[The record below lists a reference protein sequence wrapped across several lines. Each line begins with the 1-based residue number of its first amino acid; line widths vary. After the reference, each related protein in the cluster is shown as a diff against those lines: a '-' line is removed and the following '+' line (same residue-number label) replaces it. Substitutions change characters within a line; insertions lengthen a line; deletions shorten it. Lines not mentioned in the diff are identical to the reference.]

1 MQDKPNFI
9 ELGSAQNIITLYR
22 NLMVLHFKAKF
33 PEPHNAILL
42 WTPPPILKKWGK
54 ILTPSYNSR
63 HRPPKNLATPY
74 I

>member
-42 WTPPPILKKWGK
+42 
-54 ILTPSYNSR
+54 
-63 HRPPKNLATPY
+63 
-74 I
+74 